1 MQYIEDYLEHYVDK
15 IGVTDNNK
23 QILESINR
31 QCKKGTA
38 LTDRQY
44 ELVKRLMLEKHI
56 EDFTGVEPTRLPLR
70 QIDRS
75 KYIKIVTTADVM
87 EGSVYESYKADWKW
101 IEVRFPFAKKT
112 IIDIDK
118 IAHSHRKNYKHNK
131 GSHKHHFKLSE
142 TVIVDLVSTFGKKE
156 FEIDPQILNWYEQAT
171 TVKEN
176 PSDYIPGFWA
186 NELINF
192 DDKTIKKIKQ
202 IVPDLDPVKLY
213 DRKRQLGISYITTD
227 LPGGLVGD
235 ICKRPFTH
243 INVDPNSYSL
253 DKIISSLMELDR
265 FPLLVP
271 LDTDNELDQ
280 ATKIY
285 NSLKNLIPNDK
296 QVALCRVSGSA
307 EYNFNDFVKE
317 NGLNNWLDNNTKV
330 VYINKNKLP
339 KLLLKESW
347 KPQAVVTLSSIRF
360 ATTVDTYISSICDLV
375 IAHDAHKSYFWRDSS
390 AYL

>member
-23 QILESINR
+23 QILESINK

-44 ELVKRLMLEKHI
+44 DLVKRLMLEKSI

-87 EGSVYESYKADWKW
+87 QGGVYESYKADWKW

-112 IIDIDK
+112 IIDLDK
-118 IAHSHRKNYKHNK
+118 IVHSHRKNYKHNK
-131 GSHKHHFKLSE
+131 GSHKHHFKISE
-142 TVIVDLVSTFGKKE
+142 TLIVDLISTFGKKD
-156 FEIDPQILNWYEQAT
+156 FEIDQQILDYYEQAIAI
-171 TVKEN
+171 KEN
-176 PSDYIPGFWA
+176 PSQYIPGFWG
-186 NELINF
+186 NNLINF
-192 DDKTIKKIKQ
+192 NDKTIEKIKQ

-235 ICKRPFTH
+235 ICKRPLTH
-243 INVDPNSYSL
+243 INVDPSSYSL
-253 DKIISSLMELDR
+253 DKIISSLVELDR

-296 QVALCRVSGSA
+296 QVALCRVSNS
-307 EYNFNDFVKE
+307 EKYNFNDFVKE
-317 NGLNNWLDNNTKV
+317 NVLNNWLDNNTKV
-330 VYINKNKLP
+330 VYISKNKLP

-360 ATTVDTYISSICDLV
+360 ATTVDTYINGICDLV
-375 IAHDAHKSYFWRDSS
+375 IAHDAQKSYFWRNTS

>member
-23 QILESINR
+23 QILESINK

-44 ELVKRLMLEKHI
+44 DLVKRLMLEKSI

-87 EGSVYESYKADWKW
+87 QGGVYESYKADWKW

-112 IIDIDK
+112 IIDLDK

-131 GSHKHHFKLSE
+131 GSHKHHFKISE
-142 TVIVDLVSTFGKKE
+142 TLIVDLISTFGKKD
-156 FEIDPQILNWYEQAT
+156 FEIDQQILDYYEQAIAI
-171 TVKEN
+171 KEN
-176 PSDYIPGFWA
+176 PSQYIPGFWG
-186 NELINF
+186 NNLINF
-192 DDKTIKKIKQ
+192 NDKTIEKIKQ

-235 ICKRPFTH
+235 ICKRPLTH
-243 INVDPNSYSL
+243 INVDPSSYSL
-253 DKIISSLMELDR
+253 DKIISSLVELDR

-296 QVALCRVSGSA
+296 QVALCRVSNS
-307 EYNFNDFVKE
+307 EKYNFNDFVKE
-317 NGLNNWLDNNTKV
+317 NVLNNWLDNNTKV
-330 VYINKNKLP
+330 VYISKNKLP

-360 ATTVDTYISSICDLV
+360 ATTVDTYINGICDLV
-375 IAHDAHKSYFWRDSS
+375 IAHDAQKSYFWRNTS